1 MTTKKAIKILSWV
14 LDNKTKTVKEFYEP
28 ELLRAKSELCADL
41 YRTLL
46 KTTETDI
53 YNLQVVKEQLI
64 PNCKHPKKMRD
75 RAPDGKWYCMNCNL
89 DL

>member
-1 MTTKKAIKILSWV
+1 MTVKKAIKILCWI

-28 ELLRAKSELCADL
+28 EILRAKHELGADL

-46 KTTETDI
+46 QVTETDI
-53 YNLQVVKEQLI
+53 HNLQMVREQLV
-64 PNCKHPKKMRD
+64 PDCKHPKKMRD
-75 RAPDGKWYCMNCNL
+75 RATDGQWYCMNCNI

>member
-1 MTTKKAIKILSWV
+1 MTVKQAIKILSWI

-28 ELLRAKSELCADL
+28 ELLRARSDLCTDL

-46 KTTETDI
+46 KATETDI
-53 YNLQVVKEQLI
+53 YNLQVVKEQLV

-75 RAPDGKWYCMNCNL
+75 RDPDNQWYCMECNM

>member
-1 MTTKKAIKILSWV
+1 MTVKKAINILSWV

-28 ELLRAKSELCADL
+28 ELLRAKYDLSADL

-46 KTTETDI
+46 KVTETDI
-53 YNLQVVKEQLI
+53 HNLEALKEQLV
-64 PNCKHPKKMRD
+64 PNCRHPKKMRD
-75 RAPDGKWYCMNCNL
+75 KTPDGQWYYMNCNL

>member
-1 MTTKKAIKILSWV
+1 MTVKKAIEIIEWILN
-14 LDNKTKTVKEFYEP
+14 NKTKTVKEFYEP
-28 ELLRAKSELCADL
+28 EILKAKYEIGANL

-46 KTTETDI
+46 QVTETDI
-53 YNLQVVKEQLI
+53 HNLQAVKEQLV

-75 RAPDGKWYCMNCNL
+75 RAPNGQWYCMNCNL

>member
-1 MTTKKAIKILSWV
+1 MTIKKAIKILSWI

-28 ELLRAKSELCADL
+28 EILNAKYELGADL

-46 KTTETDI
+46 QSTETDI
-53 YNLQVVKEQLI
+53 HNLQAVKEQLV
-64 PNCKHPKKMRD
+64 PNCKHPKMMRD
-75 RAPDGKWYCMNCNL
+75 RAPDGQWYCMNCNL